1 MATHHAAPRRGG
13 ARDVSAPAT
22 RTPLPEG
29 RVGRGRGRGARPG
42 RQAGR
47 VKTCAPA
54 ARDWRHDLVSFRELL
69 RPGLLPLLHH
79 LQVQRP
85 VSAGRPRGGGREPGR
100 ALTSRSCRSEYNAF
114 WKCVQAGVTY
124 LFVQLCKVRPPRS
137 RGSCSQAL
145 QTQGSAPPR
154 SPSVRPSAAPC
165 VGTLQNTPRTQTLD
179 LRRGLQATF
188 T

>member
-29 RVGRGRGRGARPG
+29 RAGRGRGRGATPG
-42 RQAGR
+42 RQAGQ

-124 LFVQLCKVRPPRS
+124 LFVQLCKVRPPEAGGLAPRLS
-137 RGSCSQAL
+137 RLRAL
-145 QTQGSAPPR
+145 PRPDPP
-154 SPSVRPSAAPC
+154 V
-165 VGTLQNTPRTQTLD
+165 
-179 LRRGLQATF
+179 
-188 T
+188 